1 MENYKQAVCAAI
13 DQNKDRIIAI
23 GEQILHNP
31 ELGYKE
37 FKTSKLVDEVFKEI
51 GLQDITH
58 HAITGVKG
66 WARGGSHKA
75 RVALIGE
82 LDAVL
87 SPAHPFADPA
97 TGAAH
102 SCGHNTQ
109 IAALLGCAM
118 GLLHSGV
125 MEKLDGDLCFFA
137 TPAEEYVE
145 IEYRKEL
152 VKQGKITY
160 LGGKQE
166 LIATGAFDDIDMAV
180 MTHSETNSPVP
191 RVVVDGGAM
200 GFIGKTVQFIGKEA
214 HAGGAPHEGI
224 NALNAAAIAIM
235 CINAQRET
243 FRDCDSVRVHPIITK
258 GGDLV
263 NIVPADVRMES
274 YVRANTI
281 EAMQNANRKVNRA
294 IEGASYAVGTQVKID
309 DMIGYLPLRQNSL
322 MSDLFAANAVSLLGE
337 DAVFSKLPFAGST
350 DMGDLGYVLPV
361 IQPTVSGF
369 TGAAHSKD
377 FAISDKEHAY
387 ILPAKLMAMTVIDLL
402 SNGAQAATKVK
413 ESCPRKTAKQY
424 QTRWKEILEAKEST
438 PG

>member
-1 MENYKQAVCAAI
+1 MEMIEMNKQAVCAAI
-13 DQNKDRIIAI
+13 DKNKDKIISV

-37 FKTSKLVDEVFKEI
+37 FKTSKLVDALFREI

-58 HAITGVKG
+58 HAVTGVKA
-66 WARGGSHKA
+66 WAKGRSHKSK
-75 RVALIGE
+75 VALIGE

-87 SPAHPFADPA
+87 CPAHPFADPA

-109 IAALLGCAM
+109 IASLFGCAM
-118 GLLHSGV
+118 GLLSSGV
-125 MEKLDGDLCFFA
+125 MEQLDGDLCFFA

-152 VKQGKITY
+152 IRQGKISY
-160 LGGKQE
+160 ISGKQE
-166 LIATGAFDDIDMAV
+166 LIASGAFDDIDMAV
-180 MTHSETNSPVP
+180 MTHSETNAPVP
-191 RVVVDGGAM
+191 RVVVDGNAM

-224 NALNAAAIAIM
+224 NALNAASIAIM
-235 CINAQRET
+235 CIHAQRET
-243 FRDCDSVRVHPIITK
+243 FRDSDSVRVHPIITK

-281 EAMQNANRKVNRA
+281 EAMQDANCKVNRA
-294 IEGASYAVGTQVKID
+294 IEGASYAIGTQVNID
-309 DMIGYLPLRQNSL
+309 DMIGDLPLRQNSR
-322 MSDLFAANAVSLLGE
+322 MSALFAANAVSLLGE
-337 DAVFSKLPFAGST
+337 RAVFSQLPFAGST

-369 TGAAHSKD
+369 SGAAHSKD
-377 FAISDKEHAY
+377 FTIEDKEYAY
-387 ILPAKLMAMTVIDLL
+387 IIPAKLMAMTVIDLL
-402 SNGAQAATKVK
+402 SDGAQEADAIK
-413 ESCPRKTAKQY
+413 EAFPRKTAEQY
-424 QTRWKEILEAKEST
+424 RALWKKILGRDA
-438 PG
+438 

>member
-1 MENYKQAVCAAI
+1 MDNYKQAVLTAI
-13 DQNKDRIIAI
+13 DKNRDRIIDI
-23 GEQILHNP
+23 GEQILRNP

-37 FKTSKLVDEVFKEI
+37 FKTSILIDELFKEI
-51 GLQDITH
+51 GLKDITH

-66 WARGGSHKA
+66 WARGRSHKTHIA
-75 RVALIGE
+75 ILGE

-87 SPAHPFADPA
+87 SPAHPFADKQ

-109 IAALLGCAM
+109 IAALIGSAV
-118 GLLHSGV
+118 GLISSGV

-152 VKQGKITY
+152 IQQGKITY

-166 LIATGAFDDIDMAV
+166 LIAAGAFDDIDMAI
-180 MTHSETNSPVP
+180 MTHSETNSPIP
-191 RVVVDGGAM
+191 RVVVDGTAM

-258 GGDLV
+258 GGDMV
-263 NIVPADVRMES
+263 STVPADVRMES

-281 EAMQNANRKVNRA
+281 EAMQNANKKVNRA

-309 DMIGYLPLRQNSL
+309 DMPGYLPLQQNSL
-322 MSDLFAANAVSLLGE
+322 MSDLFAANTASLLGK
-337 DAVFSKLPFAGST
+337 DKVFSNLPFAGST

-361 IQPTVSGF
+361 IQPTISGF

-377 FAISDKEHAY
+377 FTISDQEYAY
-387 ILPAKLMAMTVIDLL
+387 IIPAKLMAMTVIDLL
-402 SNGAQAATKVK
+402 SDNAKIANQVK
-413 ESCPRKTAKQY
+413 ESQPRRTVEQY
-424 QTRWKEILEAKEST
+424 KKEWDDILEIKE
-438 PG
+438 

>member
-1 MENYKQAVCAAI
+1 MNTLKQIVCNTI
-13 DQNKDRIIAI
+13 DKNKEKIIAL
-23 GEQILHNP
+23 GEEILKNP

-37 FKTSKLVDEVFKEI
+37 FKTSELVRTLFHEL
-51 GLQDITH
+51 GLENITE

-66 WARGGSHKA
+66 WAKGSSSEVKI
-75 RVALIGE
+75 ALIGE

-87 SPAHPFADPA
+87 CPAHTFADPK

-109 IAALLGCAM
+109 IASLIGCAM
-118 GLLHSGV
+118 GLLSSGV
-125 MEKLDGDLCFFA
+125 MQQLEGDVCFFA

-152 VKQGKITY
+152 IKQNKISY

-166 LIATGAFDDIDMAV
+166 LIASGAFDDIDMAI
-180 MTHSETNSPVP
+180 MTHSETNSPSP
-191 RVVVDGGAM
+191 RVVVNGEAM
-200 GFIGKTVQFIGKEA
+200 GFIGKTVQFLGKEA

-224 NALNAAAIAIM
+224 NALNAASIAIM

-274 YVRANTI
+274 YVRAGNI
-281 EAMQNANRKVNRA
+281 PAMQNANKKVNRA
-294 IEGASYAVGTQVKID
+294 IQGASYAVGTQVKID
-309 DMIGYLPLRQNSL
+309 DMIGYLPLIQNEP
-322 MSDLFAANAVSLLGE
+322 MSDLFAENAAALLGT

-350 DMGDLGYVLPV
+350 DMGDLGYLLPV
-361 IQPTVSGF
+361 IQPTISGF
-369 TGAAHSKD
+369 SGAAHSKD
-377 FAISDKEHAY
+377 FTITDKEYAY
-387 ILPAKLMAMTVIDLL
+387 IIPAKLMAMTVIDLL
-402 SNGAQAATKVK
+402 SNQAEKALRIK
-413 ESCPRKTAKQY
+413 EENPRKTKEQY
-424 QTRWKEILEAKEST
+424 KKMWEDILKVDQE
-438 PG
+438 